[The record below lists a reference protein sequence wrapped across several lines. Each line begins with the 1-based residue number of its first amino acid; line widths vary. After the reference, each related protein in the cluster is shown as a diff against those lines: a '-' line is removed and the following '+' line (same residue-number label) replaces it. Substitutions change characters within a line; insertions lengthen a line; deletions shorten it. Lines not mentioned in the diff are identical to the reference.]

1 MHFSLMSF
9 SWLDIPFHFNN
20 EWYFIIC
27 MFYCLSIHLL
37 KDIIGYFQVLAINKF
52 CYKYL
57 CTGFCVS
64 IHFQLIWVNTKEHN
78 CWLIYFKSMFC
89 LIRNCQT
96 VFWSSLYYFA
106 VLSTVNESFY
116 CSTNFPEFGVM
127 SVLDFGLSNSC
138 VVVFVVLIPWWHVT
152 WAILLNGYFLCV

>member
-1 MHFSLMSF
+1 
-9 SWLDIPFHFNN
+9 
-20 EWYFIIC
+20 
-27 MFYCLSIHLL
+27 
-37 KDIIGYFQVLAINKF
+37 
-52 CYKYL
+52 
-57 CTGFCVS
+57 
-64 IHFQLIWVNTKEHN
+64 
-78 CWLIYFKSMFC
+78 MFC

-138 VVVFVVLIPWWHVT
+138 VVVSCCFNSLVTRDMGHHFEWLFSMCIISSLKCLCLLSRKKKFVFLSFKSSIFWITV
-152 WAILLNGYFLCV
+152 LLNLYLHIFPPVVALFSHFVDLCTF

>member
-1 MHFSLMSF
+1 M
-9 SWLDIPFHFNN
+9 
-20 EWYFIIC
+20 
-27 MFYCLSIHLL
+27 
-37 KDIIGYFQVLAINKF
+37 
-52 CYKYL
+52 

-138 VVVFVVLIPWWHVT
+138 VVVSCCFNSLVT
-152 WAILLNGYFLCV
+152 RDMGHHFEWLFSMCIISSLKCLCLLSRKKKILYS